1 MIKESRYLE
10 IKPVYLQLN
19 APLFALA
26 GLNDILW
33 LFSIGGSLLLSP
45 LANAN
50 LSLEYTVREDT
61 SSGRKCDVT
70 FLLFLRKY
78 AKIGK
83 NNREKLV
90 PNAKSSLPVSRRNIR
105 EL

>member
-1 MIKESRYLE
+1 MATHSKQHEGTQNNAVIRKGYFRGTNKTAEKDE
-10 IKPVYLQLN
+10 IH
-19 APLFALA
+19 
-26 GLNDILW
+26 
-33 LFSIGGSLLLSP
+33 SGGRQIQC
-45 LANAN
+45 
-50 LSLEYTVREDT
+50 TVREDT

-78 AKIGK
+78 AKSGK